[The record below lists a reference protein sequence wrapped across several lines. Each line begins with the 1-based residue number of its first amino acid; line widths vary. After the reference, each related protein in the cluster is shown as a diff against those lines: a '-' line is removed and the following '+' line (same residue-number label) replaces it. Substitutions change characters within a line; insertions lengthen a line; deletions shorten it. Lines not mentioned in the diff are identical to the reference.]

1 MHGNRTLRTG
11 LPARIRCLRERSA
24 MIGSF
29 GGSRGAYLIA
39 LMRHPGGVAATSCA
53 EAAKSARRTVDL
65 AYMLR
70 DVCWFF
76 LTFGVTMNRSR
87 KECERKSII

>member
-1 MHGNRTLRTG
+1 
-11 LPARIRCLRERSA
+11 

-29 GGSRGAYLIA
+29 GGTRGAYLIA

-65 AYMLR
+65 AYMLG
-70 DVCWFF
+70 DVCCVF
-76 LTFGVTMNRSR
+76 LIFGVT
-87 KECERKSII
+87 IQ